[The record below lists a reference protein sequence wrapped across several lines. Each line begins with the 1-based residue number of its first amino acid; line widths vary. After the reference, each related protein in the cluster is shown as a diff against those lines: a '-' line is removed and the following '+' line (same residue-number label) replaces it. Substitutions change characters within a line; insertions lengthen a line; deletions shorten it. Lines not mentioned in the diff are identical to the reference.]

1 MPRASLTRSAGSDV
15 EDTAS
20 ATALADLVQDFT
32 DSVDST
38 AEWGFMAGPSSTL
51 ITPCTV
57 PAGDSGRRMLLPL
70 IKTLPYVSLLPFP
83 LQAIKL
89 DIHPPPV
96 LLLVQA

>member
-1 MPRASLTRSAGSDV
+1 MRKGSLTRSAGSDV
-15 EDTAS
+15 EDTAL
-20 ATALADLVQDFT
+20 ATPLADLVEFT
-32 DSVDST
+32 DSAHST
-38 AEWGFMAGPSSTL
+38 AEWDFMAGPTSSTL
-51 ITPCTV
+51 IPPCTV

-70 IKTLPYVSLLPFP
+70 IKTLPYVSLLRFP

>member
-1 MPRASLTRSAGSDV
+1 MRKGSLTRSAGSDA
-15 EDTAS
+15 E
-20 ATALADLVQDFT
+20 ATALATALAEMDFSA
-32 DSVDST
+32 DSGT
-38 AEWGFMAGPSSTL
+38 AHGESGMAGPTSSTL
-51 ITPCTV
+51 IPPCTV

-89 DIHPPPV
+89 DIHPPPA